1 MEKEHYTGYN
11 SKLKDF
17 SRDLR
22 KNMTPQE
29 RRLWFCYLKTYPV
42 KFYRQRSIAYYIAD
56 FYCSKAH
63 LVIEIDG
70 GQHYTPEGMDYDR
83 NRTEVIE
90 TYQLEVIRFSN
101 SDIDKNFRGVCE
113 YIDLKVAERLAG
125 DSISRGNLLLFLKL
139 FCMQA
144 LIYQVK
150 LWDFL
155 NKFRIQYAVNTQ

>member
-11 SKLKDF
+11 SELKDF

-63 LVIEIDG
+63 LVIELDG

-113 YIDLKVAERLAG
+113 YIDLKVTERLAR
-125 DSISRGNLLLFLKL
+125 DSSLSRGVGKGLP
-139 FCMQA
+139 
-144 LIYQVK
+144 
-150 LWDFL
+150 
-155 NKFRIQYAVNTQ
+155 

>member
-125 DSISRGNLLLFLKL
+125 DSISRGVGKG
-139 FCMQA
+139 
-144 LIYQVK
+144 IP
-150 LWDFL
+150 
-155 NKFRIQYAVNTQ
+155 